1 MELFNHTARSLGTFP
16 STASILNI
24 PFKDSNF
31 LLTVSLTNIEITFSK
46 KPTSAIRHF
55 ELFGLCLGEA
65 YLSSRQWAAGM

>member
-31 LLTVSLTNIEITFSK
+31 LLTVSLTNIEITF
-46 KPTSAIRHF
+46 F
-55 ELFGLCLGEA
+55 
-65 YLSSRQWAAGM
+65 